1 MNLGTLGTLFLL
13 TLYLQQV
20 HGLSPLG
27 AGVAV
32 LPLFLPL
39 SLLAPLA
46 GRLTARV
53 GPKIPMVAGLAV
65 AAGGPALLARLRVG
79 SEYAT
84 LLPALLLWGIGL
96 AALTPAVV
104 AAAIGAVQSARAG
117 LASAMNNTARQAGG
131 AIGIAA
137 LGALAGWPANG
148 HAFPGRP
155 ARGGPDRRRPLPRCR
170 DGHADGGV
178 AWPSPPRPDNPPH
191 NAPVE
196 KDGRVVCA
204 WDAQPSTESRG
215 WDLWR
220 TVRHCR
226 RPDAAADAC
235 HPHPMTTC
243 THLDQIRIDPPET
256 VEGCEDCL
264 RIGGRWVHLR
274 TCLSCGHVGCCDSS
288 PNRHASAHAG
298 ESGHPIVR
306 SAEPGETW
314 CWCYV
319 DEVAFELAA

>member
-1 MNLGTLGTLFLL
+1 M
-13 TLYLQQV
+13 
-20 HGLSPLG
+20 
-27 AGVAV
+27 
-32 LPLFLPL
+32 
-39 SLLAPLA
+39 
-46 GRLTARV
+46 
-53 GPKIPMVAGLAV
+53 
-65 AAGGPALLARLRVG
+65 
-79 SEYAT
+79 
-84 LLPALLLWGIGL
+84 
-96 AALTPAVV
+96 
-104 AAAIGAVQSARAG
+104 
-117 LASAMNNTARQAGG
+117 
-131 AIGIAA
+131 
-137 LGALAGWPANG
+137 
-148 HAFPGRP
+148 
-155 ARGGPDRRRPLPRCR
+155 
-170 DGHADGGV
+170 
-178 AWPSPPRPDNPPH
+178 
-191 NAPVE
+191 
-196 KDGRVVCA
+196 CA